1 MEHPEEYELMAVFES
16 EPHMLDSSTDVP
28 FYYNKSIYKYS
39 NPENEVITFS
49 MTPSY
54 NEVSIKV
61 SKENFEI
68 ANMNLQHISSLN
80 VLSDNKEEKRIM
92 LSSRKYV
99 LKVQLKPR
107 FSIEFTEDIEE

>member
-16 EPHMLDSSTDVP
+16 EPYMLDSASDVP

-39 NPENEVITFS
+39 NPESELITFS

-54 NEVSIKV
+54 DEVSIKV
-61 SKENFEI
+61 SKEKFEI
-68 ANMNLQHISSLN
+68 ANLNLQRISSLS
-80 VLSDNKEEKRIM
+80 VLSDNKAEKRIM
-92 LSSRKYV
+92 LTGRRYV

-107 FSIEFTEDIEE
+107 FSIEFTEELEI

>member
-1 MEHPEEYELMAVFES
+1 MEYPEEYELMAIFES
-16 EPHMLDSSTDVP
+16 EPDMLDSTTDVP
-28 FYYNKSIYKYS
+28 FYYNKSTYKYS
-39 NPENEVITFS
+39 NPEKEVITFS

-54 NEVSIKV
+54 DEVSIKV

-68 ANMNLQHISSLN
+68 ANMNLQHISSLS

-92 LSSRKYV
+92 LTGRNYV

-107 FSIEFTEDIEE
+107 FNIQFAEELAI